1 MKATRGTGILAM
13 AAALAPASP
22 SVAQQAPPQAPHDV
36 AVAIVDIGADKL
48 YSEDPNV
55 RFVDLT
61 PPLKEGYSR
70 SSGNVSSYE
79 HGRFVAQSFVD
90 EYRRLDPS
98 ARITVYT
105 VNPFVQ
111 KGVTGQMM
119 FSRSMVQQ
127 AIPKLREADVRIA
140 VTTFGTA
147 NQKAGSAVVDDFQAA
162 GMTLFAAAPNDRKD
176 EGVWPAA
183 DPRVIAVADGTST
196 DSDFF
201 KARGWSAWVDFT
213 ANGQYHKG
221 SIDIQ
226 GSSFATPKVAAYG
239 VHYAAR
245 HPGAGTEQVREA
257 IRSAGEA
264 TRTRDVNHVR
274 VATNDMTARFLAASR
289 GPAATR
295 VAEANRSLSDAHAT
309 LMASRGASR

>member
-1 MKATRGTGILAM
+1 MGARGGTGILAM
-13 AAALAPASP
+13 AAALAAASP
-22 SVAQQAPPQAPHDV
+22 VVAQEASPAPHDV

-61 PPLKEGYSR
+61 PPVREGYSR
-70 SSGNVSSYE
+70 ASGNVSSYE

-105 VNPFVQ
+105 VNPFIQ
-111 KGVTGQMM
+111 KGVTGGMM

-127 AIPKLREADVRIA
+127 AIPKLKEADVRIA

-147 NQKAGSAVVDDFQAA
+147 NQQAGEKVVDDFRAA

-183 DPRVIAVADGTST
+183 DPRVIAVADGTSS
-196 DSDFF
+196 DADFF
-201 KARGWSAWVDFT
+201 KARGWSKWVDFT

-221 SIDIQ
+221 TIDIQ

-245 HPGAGTEQVREA
+245 HPGAATDEIRDA
-257 IRSAGEA
+257 IRSAGET
-264 TRTRDVNHVR
+264 TRTLGVDHVR
-274 VATNDMTARFLAASR
+274 VATPAMTGRFLAATTARSD
-289 GPAATR
+289 TR
-295 VAEANRSLSDAHAT
+295 TSETDRSLSQMHAT
-309 LMASRGASR
+309 LVASRGASR